1 MESLKENLIGVV
13 AHELKTPLAAIA
25 LSAETLARRDAG
37 WSEEFQ
43 NDLLQGMQK
52 EVGALQQ
59 LISDWLDVARIDGG
73 TFIIEKRIVQLKPII
88 LRAQKRVRALGP
100 AQIRITIEPDAECV
114 NVDPDRFLQLL
125 TNLLS
130 NSVRYRTLEREC
142 IIDVHAEKKH
152 SALLLSVTD
161 NGIGIP
167 EGEDRRIF
175 DRFYQVNMGMR
186 RRSGGTGLGLVI
198 SLAIVR
204 AHGGTIEVASTP
216 GVGSTFTVRIP
227 Y

>member
-1 MESLKENLIGVV
+1 
-13 AHELKTPLAAIA
+13 
-25 LSAETLARRDAG
+25 
-37 WSEEFQ
+37 
-43 NDLLQGMQK
+43 MQR

-73 TFIIEKRIVQLKPII
+73 TFIIQKRIVQLKPII

-100 AQIRITIEPDAECV
+100 VQIRITIDPDAECV

-130 NSVRYRTLEREC
+130 NSVRYRAQEREC
-142 IIDVHAEKKH
+142 IIEVHAETKH
-152 SALLLSVTD
+152 SELLLSVSD

-167 EGEDRRIF
+167 EGEEKRIF

-204 AHGGTIEVASTP
+204 AHGGTIEVASMP
-216 GVGSTFTVRIP
+216 HVGSTFTVRIP